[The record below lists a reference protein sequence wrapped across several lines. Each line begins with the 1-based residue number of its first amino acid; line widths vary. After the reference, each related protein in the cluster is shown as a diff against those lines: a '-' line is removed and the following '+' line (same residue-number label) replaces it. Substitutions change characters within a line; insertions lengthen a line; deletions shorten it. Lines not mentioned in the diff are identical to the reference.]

1 MSQAPRAESLSHYE
15 YTSLYEA
22 TFRTRR
28 EDVEFFCEIADKFSG
43 PILEYGAGAGR
54 VTIPLAK
61 RGHEV
66 TAVDASQAMVTRL
79 KSHLKQC
86 DPVIQSRVTVRK
98 GDMRR
103 LSLGQ
108 KFPLVFATF
117 NVIAHLEKFEDMGLF
132 LRRAQEHLAP
142 GGHLVFDVPIPHP
155 DEVEAD
161 PEELHKVPRFKHP
174 ETKEWIRQTE
184 RFEYF
189 PARQVLLVESELKPE
204 GARDG
209 VTIPLVLRQW
219 FPKELESILKYEGFK
234 HIETFADY
242 TPQPGLLARDT
253 LIYQASLKGR

>member
-1 MSQAPRAESLSHYE
+1 MSSTPRAESLSHYE

-22 TFRTRR
+22 AFRTRR
-28 EDVEFFCEIADKFSG
+28 EDVDFFCAIADKYSG

-54 VTIPLAK
+54 ITIPLAE

-66 TAVDASQAMVTRL
+66 TAIDASQAMVSRL
-79 KSHLKQC
+79 KLHLSAC
-86 DPVIQSRVTVRK
+86 DSEVRKRVTVRK

-103 LSLGQ
+103 LKLEQ

-117 NVIAHLEKFEDMGLF
+117 NVIAHLEKFEDMAHF
-132 LRRAQEHLAP
+132 LRCAKNQLTP
-142 GGHLVFDVPIPHP
+142 GGRLVFDVPIPHP

-174 ETKEWIRQTE
+174 DTKEWIRQTE

-209 VTIPLVLRQW
+209 VTVPLVLRQW
-219 FPKELESILKYEGFK
+219 FPKELESILKYEGFSK
-234 HIETFADY
+234 IETFADY
-242 TPQPGLLARDT
+242 TEQPGLLARDT
-253 LIYQASLKGR
+253 LIYQASQGTR

>member
-1 MSQAPRAESLSHYE
+1 M
-15 YTSLYEA
+15 
-22 TFRTRR
+22 
-28 EDVEFFCEIADKFSG
+28 EFFCRLADKYGG

-61 RGHEV
+61 AGHEI
-66 TAVDASQAMVTRL
+66 TAVDASEAMVSRL
-79 KSHLKQC
+79 KEHLKKC
-86 DPVIQSRVTVRK
+86 DAETRNRVTVRK

-103 LSLGQ
+103 LALGQ

-117 NVIAHLEKFEDMGLF
+117 NVIAHLEKFEDMGRF
-132 LRRAQEHLAP
+132 LRAAREHLAP
-142 GGHLVFDVPIPHP
+142 GGRLVFDVPIPHP

-219 FPKELESILKYEGFK
+219 FPKELESILKYEGFTQ
-234 HIETFADY
+234 IETFADY
-242 TPQPGLLARDT
+242 TEQPGLLAQDT
-253 LIYQASLKGR
+253 LIFQASLKSR